1 MDWRIGGHYGNPRTL
16 TAMRQYDVVVL
27 ALIAGPDYRHYL
39 DVDNQVCRR
48 YYSSNIASPK

>member
-1 MDWRIGGHYGNPRTL
+1 
-16 TAMRQYDVVVL
+16 MRQYDVVVL